1 MRFVMGILFTAGVA
15 VIAVKVLNSSVA
27 GRAFLKTDGIA

>member
-15 VIAVKVLNSSVA
+15 VIAVKVLNSTTA
-27 GRAFLKTDGIA
+27 GRAFLKTDVP